1 MQDSD
6 AATRKKKAQN
16 PREVNK
22 RLAFL
27 VIIPATRFITLTNK
41 LMDTVLR
48 RHVADQ
54 LVGF

>member
-6 AATRKKKAQN
+6 AATRKKKAQY

-27 VIIPATRFITLTNK
+27 VIIPATRFITLTIY